1 MRDIVVCGLPDS
13 VIEVLEQRAA
23 KYGRTLENEIALI
36 LVLETMTNPEGISH
50 AEVARVSRETLRKG
64 GRTDFGDAVEDIRTM
79 REERER
85 ELNG

>member
-1 MRDIVVCGLPDS
+1 MRDITICGLPDS
-13 VIEVLEQRAA
+13 IIKVLEQRAA

-50 AEVARVSRETLRKG
+50 ADVSRISRESLRKKG
-64 GRTDFGDAVEDIRTM
+64 YTASVDSVEIIREM